1 MNATL
6 VKEFQGRIINATQ
19 QDLVVINYEM
29 FLAEIDVA
37 INEVHASDTKAYH
50 KATHMAHKL
59 LRELSDNLDF
69 QYDISRD
76 LMSLYIYIGK
86 KLIEAS
92 MNHQLEDLEEIKRI
106 VLVLLQG
113 WKEAEAKVVSN
124 QGAMIQNAQK
134 VYAGLTYGKSSLNE
148 TVYQDASRGFK
159 A

>member
-37 INEVHASDTKAYH
+37 ISEVNASDTKAYH
-50 KATHMAHKL
+50 KAVTMAHKL

-69 QYDISRD
+69 QYEISRD
-76 LMSLYIYIGK
+76 LMSLYIYAGK

-92 MNHQLEDLEEIKRI
+92 MNHQQEDLEEIKRI
-106 VLVLLQG
+106 ILVLLQG
-113 WKEAEAKVVSN
+113 WKEAQAKVIPS
-124 QGAMIQNAQK
+124 QGIMIQNAQK
-134 VYAGLTYGKSSLNE
+134 VYAGLTYGKGSLNE
-148 TVYQDASRGFK
+148 TVYQDVSRGFK